1 MSTTVC
7 VNNVEL
13 KPIVWNGERVI
24 TCSDIDRVHNRANGT
39 ASRNFNK
46 NRRRLIETKDYY
58 KLSSNEIRSL
68 KTDTNYAYPKGA
80 IVFTKSGYLMIV
92 KSLNDDK
99 AWEVQRQLV
108 NVYFTLENA
117 MKTGAMNN
125 LNNGDKIM
133 EQNEL
138 NMVIA
143 EMVKQQ
149 MFYMENEQKAN
160 AEFKQTMLQSL
171 ATLSRM
177 VIKNCQLLNEIVK
190 GNNDNGVE
198 QITKKEIEVP
208 AIVTKEE
215 IVKTVRTPRVE
226 SEEYKTYKKNINE
239 LCWKVVTVQP
249 NKYVNISDVQKKACD
264 ILNKTYGL
272 CLAQDKRDYYNE
284 FGKMPSSSLDL
295 LYWKENTN
303 KNYKNLLSSVL
314 ENMANKVDTDKLDES
329 VVFPCTTLQEMESMI
344 NKIGRIYK
352 NNGINNVHFY
362 RKFFTYLN
370 HETCINWDVF
380 EEKYRTAQKTRMD
393 KKVSKVKMLK
403 TNQELVELCLPYFNS
418 FVEEKYTNALR

>member
-108 NVYFTLENA
+108 NVYFTLENT

-138 NMVIA
+138 NMVVA
-143 EMVKQQ
+143 EMIKQQ
-149 MFYMENEQKAN
+149 MYYMENEQKTN

-171 ATLSRM
+171 ATLSGM

-190 GNNDNGVE
+190 SNNKVE
-198 QITKKEIEVP
+198 QIETKEVEVP
-208 AIVTKEE
+208 VLQKEVTKTM
-215 IVKTVRTPRVE
+215 KTPKVE
-226 SEEYKTYKKNINE
+226 SEEYKAYKKKINE
-239 LCWKVVTVQP
+239 LCWNVVTVQP
-249 NKYVNISDVQKKACD
+249 NKYANISDVQKKACD
-264 ILNKTYGL
+264 ILNKSYGL

-329 VVFPCTTLQEMESMI
+329 VVFPCTTFHEMENMT

-370 HETCINWDVF
+370 NKTYVNWEELET
-380 EEKYRTAQKTRMD
+380 EYRATHSPKA
-393 KKVSKVKMLK
+393 SKRVTKISMLK
-403 TNQELVELCLPYFNS
+403 TNNNLVELCLPYFNS
-418 FVEEKYTNALR
+418 FIKENYADALR